1 MSMGR
6 AAQDPSMEIAT
17 FLRSGPIPGL
27 APPSVRMETAS
38 TGATTLTG
46 FAKRYI
52 ERAGRPCY
60 SWAPRFPSRQ
70 TYLARKTCKT
80 TVAISVLSES
90 AGCIDNLTHLRMGGT
105 QWQI

>member
-1 MSMGR
+1 
-6 AAQDPSMEIAT
+6 
-17 FLRSGPIPGL
+17 
-27 APPSVRMETAS
+27 METAS

-60 SWAPRFPSRQ
+60 VGTAIPSRQ

-90 AGCIDNLTHLRMGGT
+90 AGCIDNLTHLQMGGT